1 MQYTIVDAQCF
12 CYHSVIIS
20 KISLLYVLKHK
31 CINVNFWL
39 PICKTNF
46 TLSFQ
51 SFVSLLLHFCLG
63 FKFYFHKIENNAVC
77 VFPTGFLTWGY
88 PRLNILSP
96 FLCRQVRKFKFSR
109 FHWNPLW
116 HNFALFLR
124 AQGLGL
130 YFRAV
135 LYEFL
140 IVIPGHWYNVK
151 GYLLPF
157 FQFFMILIA
166 LLGRL
171 VMVLISHTAWK
182 QGLSNWVSLLLRVI

>member
-1 MQYTIVDAQCF
+1 MFFTII
-12 CYHSVIIS
+12 VIIS
-20 KISLLYVLKHK
+20 EISLLYVLNHK
-31 CINVNFWL
+31 CINANFWL
-39 PICKTNF
+39 AICKTNF

-51 SFVSLLLHFCLG
+51 SFVSLLLHFSLG
-63 FKFYFHKIENNAVC
+63 FKFYFHKTGSNAVC
-77 VFPTGFLTWGY
+77 AFLTGFVTWSY
-88 PRLNILSP
+88 PTLNILSTFP
-96 FLCRQVRKFKFSR
+96 CRHVRKCKFSR

-140 IVIPGHWYNVK
+140 IVIPSHWYNVK
-151 GYLLPF
+151 GYLLPSF
-157 FQFFMILIA
+157 EFFMILIS

-171 VMVLISHTAWK
+171 LMVLISHTVWK
-182 QGLSNWVSLLLRVI
+182 QGLGNWVSLLLRVI